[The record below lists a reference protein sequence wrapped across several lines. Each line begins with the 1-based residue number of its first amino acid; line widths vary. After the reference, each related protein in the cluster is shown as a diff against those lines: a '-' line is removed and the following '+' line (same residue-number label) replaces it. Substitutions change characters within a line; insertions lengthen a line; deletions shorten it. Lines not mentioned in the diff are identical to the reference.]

1 MGAVSCARCEKGKRF
16 RTKDQ
21 KNTYFSLRFFSL
33 SLLPLLLLLP
43 SSLSHFH
50 TTLSL
55 LSSQS
60 LSLSLS
66 IRRSLS
72 LTAFCFMTMQ
82 SEVRKAQA
90 PQIESDSGG
99 WQAEGG
105 LRSLGG
111 KR

>member
-33 SLLPLLLLLP
+33 SSLPLLLLLP

-60 LSLSLS
+60 LPFSVYQTLALSHGFLFYDN
-66 IRRSLS
+66 
-72 LTAFCFMTMQ
+72 A
-82 SEVRKAQA
+82 K
-90 PQIESDSGG
+90 
-99 WQAEGG
+99 
-105 LRSLGG
+105 
-111 KR
+111 